1 MTSQSEMVFRL
12 FLGAAL
18 GGVIG
23 YERERHGRA
32 AGFRTNMVVCAASVL
47 IMLISVNFYHFT
59 ELLNIDYIRID
70 PGRIAAGAITGVGFL
85 GAGVI
90 VRSGATVHGLTTAAI
105 IWMVSI
111 IGLTVGAGMY
121 MVSLLATG
129 LTVASLAILRTVER
143 RISSD
148 IYKELLVSVE
158 FRPGLQEEFDP
169 LIRAKGITM
178 LSVDYERDITRAEAT
193 LNYLLRTKDESMLKE
208 TVEEVSARAGV
219 RRVQLRSRDR

>member
-169 LIRAKGITM
+169 LIRAKGITI